1 MGPRILVFLV
11 VALSQ
16 VCTIPAMTDGAD
28 FTALKAL
35 KDIWKNV
42 PPTWVGAD
50 PCGSRWEG
58 ILCANSRVTSMDL
71 SYNKGL
77 SGPLPSAIGDLKK
90 LTNLVLVGCSFR
102 GPIPDSI
109 GSLPL
114 LASLSLNSNG
124 FTGSIPP
131 SIGNLTSLYLL
142 DLADNRLTGTIPVST
157 ATTPGLDLLV
167 HTKHFHLG
175 LNQLSGT
182 IPPKL
187 FSSEMKLIHVLFES
201 NKLTGSIPSTLGLVK
216 TLEVVRLDNNS
227 FRGSVPSSINSL
239 TSVSTMFL
247 SNNDLTGP
255 LPNLTGMP
263 VLTYLDMSN
272 NSFDDT
278 EFPPWLSTLQSLT
291 TLVMETTQLQGQIPA
306 DFFSLSHLQTVDA
319 RNNQLSG
326 SLDIGTGHGN
336 QLALIDLRKN
346 QISAYTNRLGG
357 EGVSVILADNPI
369 CKETGV
375 TKSYCTVSQ
384 PNSSYATPPN
394 NCVPASCFATQ
405 HSSPNCKCS
414 FPYTG
419 LLVFRAPSFSDLGN
433 ITYFSVLEKSLMNSF
448 KSHQFPVDSV
458 HLSQPRKDLSQYLDL
473 NLQVFPFGQDRFN
486 RTAILSIGFMLSSQ
500 TFKPPSQFGPFF
512 FIGDTYLHFTGE
524 VRGSKKSSS
533 TGAIIG
539 AAAGGSVL
547 LLLLLGAGLYAFGQ
561 KTKAEKA
568 IQQNSPFA
576 HWESKNGFVSVPQLK
591 GARCFS
597 FEELKKYTNNFSET
611 IDIGSGGYGKVYRGV
626 LPTGQLITIKRALR
640 GWMQPGLE
648 FKTEIELLSRVHHR
662 NVVSLVGFCLERGEQ
677 MLIYKFVSNGSLM
690 ESLSADIA
698 FLTKLENQHLVG
710 LHGGSKS
717 YRGARMDGSQA
728 LVVYQHSN
736 GAPSLQ
742 TIQHFCTKDVQRKS
756 FIDFSYHLPGS
767 EPAPPR
773 ITSNVKQNLQF
784 LKLWKE
790 FQKRKSS
797 TPKPSTS
804 YRRKKVEKEDLPEDT
819 ELYRDP
825 TLSLYYTNQ
834 IVETGVP
841 VLLVDGYNVCGYWA
855 KLKKHFVNGRLDIAR
870 QKLIDE
876 LVAFSLARDV
886 KVVVVFDAMMS
897 GLPTHKENFVGVDV
911 IFTGESCADAWIE
924 KEVVALKEDGCPKV
938 WVVTSD
944 HIQQHAAHGAGAFI
958 WSCKALVSEIKT
970 SQQEVERALQELRL
984 ASDMASGIPTNLK
997 SLQEPQL
1004 MKVHHILPTSFQGRL
1019 LKHNLDSEVVDALK
1033 DLRKKL
1039 AENESKSR

>member
-58 ILCANSRVTSMDL
+58 ILCANSRVTSITLASMGLKGSLSGDIQSLSELQILDL

-90 LTNLVLVGCSFR
+90 LTNLVLVGCSFC

-227 FRGSVPSSINSL
+227 FRGSVPSDINNL

-255 LPNLTGMP
+255 LPNLTGMH

-278 EFPPWLSTLQSLT
+278 KFPPWFSTLQSLT

-306 DFFSLSHLQTVDA
+306 DFFSLSHLETVDA

-346 QISAYTNRLGG
+346 KISAYTTRLGG

-369 CKETGV
+369 CRETGV

-405 HSSPNCKCS
+405 HSSPNCKCA

-458 HLSQPRKDLSQYLDL
+458 RLSQPRKDLSQYLDL

-486 RTAILSIGFMLSSQ
+486 RTAISSIGFMLSSL
-500 TFKPPSQFGPFF
+500 TFKPPAQFGPFF

-561 KTKAEKA
+561 KKKAEKA
-568 IQQNSPFA
+568 IQQNNPFA
-576 HWESKNGFVSVPQLK
+576 HWESKNGVVSVPQLK

-626 LPTGQLITIKRALR
+626 LPTGKLITIKRALR

-677 MLIYKFVSNGSLM
+677 MLVYKFVSNGSLM
-690 ESLSADIA
+690 ESLSGKTGIRLDWVRRLKVALGAARGLAYLHELANPPIIHRDIKSTNILLDESLNAKVAD
-698 FLTKLENQHLVG
+698 FGLSKLMGDSERGHVTTQGYLDPEYYMTLQLTEKSDVYSFGVVMLELLTG
-710 LHGGSKS
+710 RRPIE
-717 YRGARMDGSQA
+717 RGKYVVREVKMA
-728 LVVYQHSN
+728 LDR
-736 GAPSLQ
+736 
-742 TIQHFCTKDVQRKS
+742 TKDL
-756 FIDFSYHLPGS
+756 Y
-767 EPAPPR
+767 
-773 ITSNVKQNLQF
+773 NLRELLDPSIGLDTT
-784 LKLWKE
+784 LKGLDK
-790 FQKRKSS
+790 F
-797 TPKPSTS
+797 
-804 YRRKKVEKEDLPEDT
+804 
-819 ELYRDP
+819 
-825 TLSLYYTNQ
+825 
-834 IVETGVP
+834 
-841 VLLVDGYNVCGYWA
+841 VD
-855 KLKKHFVNGRLDIAR
+855 
-870 QKLIDE
+870 
-876 LVAFSLARDV
+876 
-886 KVVVVFDAMMS
+886 
-897 GLPTHKENFVGVDV
+897 
-911 IFTGESCADAWIE
+911 
-924 KEVVALKEDGCPKV
+924 VALKCV
-938 WVVTSD
+938 
-944 HIQQHAAHGAGAFI
+944 
-958 WSCKALVSEIKT
+958 
-970 SQQEVERALQELRL
+970 QENGRDR
-984 ASDMASGIPTNLK
+984 PT
-997 SLQEPQL
+997 
-1004 MKVHHILPTSFQGRL
+1004 MG
-1019 LKHNLDSEVVDALK
+1019 EVVNEIENILQ
-1033 DLRKKL
+1033 L
-1039 AENESKSR
+1039 AGLNPNADSASTSASYDDVSKGSAKHPYMHSNDSLI

>member
-1 MGPRILVFLV
+1 MGPRILVFLF

-16 VCTIPAMTDGAD
+16 VCTIPAMTDEAD

-35 KDIWKNV
+35 KDIWKKV

-58 ILCANSRVTSMDL
+58 ILCANSRVISITLASMGLKGSLSGDIQSLSELQILDL

-90 LTNLVLVGCSFR
+90 LTNLILVGCSFW

-124 FTGSIPP
+124 FTGSIPS
-131 SIGNLTSLYLL
+131 SIGNLTSLYWL

-227 FRGSVPSSINSL
+227 FRGPVPSNINSL

-247 SNNDLTGP
+247 SNNNLTGP
-255 LPNLTGMP
+255 LPSLTGMN

-346 QISAYTNRLGG
+346 QISGYTNGLGG
-357 EGVSVILADNPI
+357 EAGVSVILADNPI
-369 CKETGV
+369 CQETAV

-394 NCVPASCFATQ
+394 NCVPASCFAKQ
-405 HSSPNCKCS
+405 HSSPNCKCA

-486 RTAILSIGFMLSSQ
+486 RTAILSIGFMLSNQ
-500 TFKPPSQFGPFF
+500 TFKPPAQFGPFF

-547 LLLLLGAGLYAFGQ
+547 LLLLLGAGIYAFGQ
-561 KTKAEKA
+561 KMKAEKA
-568 IQQNSPFA
+568 ILQNNPFA
-576 HWESKNGFVSVPQLK
+576 HWESNNGVGGVPQLK

-611 IDIGSGGYGKVYRGV
+611 NDIGSGEYGKVYRGV
-626 LPTGQLITIKRALR
+626 LPTGELITIKRALR
-640 GWMQPGLE
+640 EWMQPGLE

-690 ESLSADIA
+690 ESLSG
-698 FLTKLENQHLVG
+698 K
-710 LHGGSKS
+710 
-717 YRGARMDGSQA
+717 
-728 LVVYQHSN
+728 
-736 GAPSLQ
+736 
-742 TIQHFCTKDVQRKS
+742 
-756 FIDFSYHLPGS
+756 
-767 EPAPPR
+767 
-773 ITSNVKQNLQF
+773 
-784 LKLWKE
+784 
-790 FQKRKSS
+790 
-797 TPKPSTS
+797 
-804 YRRKKVEKEDLPEDT
+804 
-819 ELYRDP
+819 
-825 TLSLYYTNQ
+825 
-834 IVETGVP
+834 TGI
-841 VLLVDGYNVCGYWA
+841 
-855 KLKKHFVNGRLDIAR
+855 RLDWVRRLKVALGAAR
-870 QKLIDE
+870 GLAYLHELANPPIIHRDIKSTNILLDESLNAKVADFGLSKLMGDSEKGRVTTQGYLDPEYYMTLQLTEKSDVYSFGVVMLE
-876 LVAFSLARDV
+876 LLTGRRPTERGKYVVREV
-886 KVVVVFDAMMS
+886 KMALDRAKDLYNLRELLDPS
-897 GLPTHKENFVGVDV
+897 IGLDTTLKGLDKFVD
-911 IFTGESCADAWIE
+911 
-924 KEVVALKEDGCPKV
+924 VALKCVQENGSDRPTMGEVVNEIENILQLAGLNPNADSASTSASYDDVSKGSAKHPYKNSKDSFEYSEGFPDPKV
-938 WVVTSD
+938 
-944 HIQQHAAHGAGAFI
+944 
-958 WSCKALVSEIKT
+958 
-970 SQQEVERALQELRL
+970 
-984 ASDMASGIPTNLK
+984 
-997 SLQEPQL
+997 EPL
-1004 MKVHHILPTSFQGRL
+1004 
-1019 LKHNLDSEVVDALK
+1019 
-1033 DLRKKL
+1033 
-1039 AENESKSR
+1039 

>member
-58 ILCANSRVTSMDL
+58 ILCANSRVTSITLASMGLKGSLSGDIQSLSELQILDL

-227 FRGSVPSSINSL
+227 FRGSVPSNINNL

-255 LPNLTGMP
+255 LPNLTGMH

-278 EFPPWLSTLQSLT
+278 KFPPWLSTLQSLT

-306 DFFSLSHLQTVDA
+306 DFFSLPHLQTVDA

-369 CKETGV
+369 CQGTGV
-375 TKSYCTVSQ
+375 TRSYCTVSQ

-394 NCVPASCFATQ
+394 NCVPASCFAKRQ
-405 HSSPNCKCS
+405 SSPNCKCS

-486 RTAILSIGFMLSSQ
+486 RTAILSIGFMLSNQ
-500 TFKPPSQFGPFF
+500 TFKPPAQFGPFF

-568 IQQNSPFA
+568 IQQNNPFA
-576 HWESKNGFVSVPQLK
+576 HWESKNGIVSVPQLK

-690 ESLSADIA
+690 ESLSG
-698 FLTKLENQHLVG
+698 K
-710 LHGGSKS
+710 
-717 YRGARMDGSQA
+717 
-728 LVVYQHSN
+728 
-736 GAPSLQ
+736 
-742 TIQHFCTKDVQRKS
+742 
-756 FIDFSYHLPGS
+756 
-767 EPAPPR
+767 
-773 ITSNVKQNLQF
+773 
-784 LKLWKE
+784 
-790 FQKRKSS
+790 
-797 TPKPSTS
+797 
-804 YRRKKVEKEDLPEDT
+804 
-819 ELYRDP
+819 
-825 TLSLYYTNQ
+825 
-834 IVETGVP
+834 TGI
-841 VLLVDGYNVCGYWA
+841 
-855 KLKKHFVNGRLDIAR
+855 RLDWVRRLKVALGAAR
-870 QKLIDE
+870 GLAYLHEHANPPIIHGDIKSTNILLDESLNAKVADFGLSKLMGDSEKGHVTTQGYLDPEYYMTLQLTEKSDVYSFGVVMLE
-876 LVAFSLARDV
+876 LLTGRRPIERGKYVVREV
-886 KVVVVFDAMMS
+886 KMALDRAKDLYNLRELLDPS
-897 GLPTHKENFVGVDV
+897 IGLDTTLKGLDKFVD
-911 IFTGESCADAWIE
+911 
-924 KEVVALKEDGCPKV
+924 VALKCVQENGRDRPTMGEVVNEIENILQLAGLNPNADSASTSASYDDVSKGSAKHPYMHSNDSFEHSEGFPDPKV
-938 WVVTSD
+938 
-944 HIQQHAAHGAGAFI
+944 
-958 WSCKALVSEIKT
+958 
-970 SQQEVERALQELRL
+970 
-984 ASDMASGIPTNLK
+984 
-997 SLQEPQL
+997 EPL
-1004 MKVHHILPTSFQGRL
+1004 
-1019 LKHNLDSEVVDALK
+1019 
-1033 DLRKKL
+1033 
-1039 AENESKSR
+1039 

>member
-1 MGPRILVFLV
+1 M
-11 VALSQ
+11 Q
-16 VCTIPAMTDGAD
+16 

-58 ILCANSRVTSMDL
+58 ILCANSRVTSITLASMGLKGSLSGDIQSLSELQILDL

-90 LTNLVLVGCSFR
+90 LTNLVLVGCSFC

-157 ATTPGLDLLV
+157 SDYTC
-167 HTKHFHLG
+167 HLG

-227 FRGSVPSSINSL
+227 FRGSVPSDINNL

-255 LPNLTGMP
+255 LPNLTGMH

-278 EFPPWLSTLQSLT
+278 KFPPWFSTLQSLT

-306 DFFSLSHLQTVDA
+306 DFFSLSHLETV
-319 RNNQLSG
+319 
-326 SLDIGTGHGN
+326 T
-336 QLALIDLRKN
+336 LRKSN
-346 QISAYTNRLGG
+346 CRDICFLLVALYLVCLLNF
-357 EGVSVILADNPI
+357 ADLQTNPI
-369 CKETGV
+369 CRETGV

-405 HSSPNCKCS
+405 HSSPTVKCA

-458 HLSQPRKDLSQYLDL
+458 RLSQPRKDLSQYLDL

-486 RTAILSIGFMLSSQ
+486 RTAISSIGFMLSSL
-500 TFKPPSQFGPFF
+500 TFKPPAQFGPFF

-561 KTKAEKA
+561 KKKAEKA
-568 IQQNSPFA
+568 IQQNNPFA
-576 HWESKNGFVSVPQLK
+576 HWESKNGVVSVPQLK

-626 LPTGQLITIKRALR
+626 LPTGKLITIKRALR

-690 ESLSADIA
+690 ESLSGTFI
-698 FLTKLENQHLVG
+698 
-710 LHGGSKS
+710 
-717 YRGARMDGSQA
+717 R
-728 LVVYQHSN
+728 
-736 GAPSLQ
+736 SLQ

-886 KVVVVFDAMMS
+886 KVVVVLDAMMS
-897 GLPTHKENFVGVDV
+897 GLPTHKENFVGLK
-911 IFTGESCADAWIE
+911 IFGFVNVSSLEGGWMSKIIGR
-924 KEVVALKEDGCPKV
+924 LLL
-938 WVVTSD
+938 
-944 HIQQHAAHGAGAFI
+944 IIFRQHAANGALAPFEKTCAKVSVVTINFFAQFGREFLLFS
-958 WSCKALVSEIKT
+958 WSLYLELQGLGSEIKT
-970 SQQEVERALQELRL
+970 SQQEEERALQELR
-984 ASDMASGIPTNLK
+984 
-997 SLQEPQL
+997 
-1004 MKVHHILPTSFQGRL
+1004 PTSFQGRL

>member
-58 ILCANSRVTSMDL
+58 ILCANSRVTSITLASMGLKGSLSGDIQSLSELQILDL

-90 LTNLVLVGCSFR
+90 LTNLVLVGCSFC

-227 FRGSVPSSINSL
+227 FRGSVPSDINNL

-255 LPNLTGMP
+255 LPNLTGMH

-278 EFPPWLSTLQSLT
+278 KFPPWFSTLQSLT

-306 DFFSLSHLQTVDA
+306 DFFSLSHLETVDA

-346 QISAYTNRLGG
+346 KISAYTTRLGG

-369 CKETGV
+369 CRETGV

-405 HSSPNCKCS
+405 HSSPNCKCA

-458 HLSQPRKDLSQYLDL
+458 RLSQPRKDLSQYLDL

-486 RTAILSIGFMLSSQ
+486 RTAISSIGFMLSSL
-500 TFKPPSQFGPFF
+500 TFKPPAQFGPFF

-561 KTKAEKA
+561 KKKAEKA
-568 IQQNSPFA
+568 IQQNNPFA
-576 HWESKNGFVSVPQLK
+576 HWESKNGVVSVPQLK

-611 IDIGSGGYGKVYRGV
+611 IDIGSGGYGKVKFDY
-626 LPTGQLITIKRALR
+626 
-640 GWMQPGLE
+640 
-648 FKTEIELLSRVHHR
+648 LSP
-662 NVVSLVGFCLERGEQ
+662 SLKAYH
-677 MLIYKFVSNGSLM
+677 I
-690 ESLSADIA
+690 LSANGYLFA
-698 FLTKLENQHLVG
+698 F
-710 LHGGSKS
+710 
-717 YRGARMDGSQA
+717 
-728 LVVYQHSN
+728 
-736 GAPSLQ
+736 
-742 TIQHFCTKDVQRKS
+742 
-756 FIDFSYHLPGS
+756 
-767 EPAPPR
+767 
-773 ITSNVKQNLQF
+773 
-784 LKLWKE
+784 
-790 FQKRKSS
+790 
-797 TPKPSTS
+797 
-804 YRRKKVEKEDLPEDT
+804 DL
-819 ELYRDP
+819 
-825 TLSLYYTNQ
+825 SM
-834 IVETGVP
+834 
-841 VLLVDGYNVCGYWA
+841 
-855 KLKKHFVNGRLDIAR
+855 F
-870 QKLIDE
+870 
-876 LVAFSLARDV
+876 
-886 KVVVVFDAMMS
+886 MMY
-897 GLPTHKENFVGVDV
+897 
-911 IFTGESCADAWIE
+911 
-924 KEVVALKEDGCPKV
+924 
-938 WVVTSD
+938 
-944 HIQQHAAHGAGAFI
+944 
-958 WSCKALVSEIKT
+958 
-970 SQQEVERALQELRL
+970 
-984 ASDMASGIPTNLK
+984 
-997 SLQEPQL
+997 
-1004 MKVHHILPTSFQGRL
+1004 
-1019 LKHNLDSEVVDALK
+1019 
-1033 DLRKKL
+1033 
-1039 AENESKSR
+1039 

>member
-16 VCTIPAMTDGAD
+16 GCTIPAMTDEAD

-58 ILCANSRVTSMDL
+58 ILCANSRVTSITLASMGLKGSLSGDIQSLSELQILDL

-90 LTNLVLVGCSFR
+90 LTNLILVGCSFW

-124 FTGSIPP
+124 FTGSIPS
-131 SIGNLTSLYLL
+131 SIGNLTSLYWL

-227 FRGSVPSSINSL
+227 FRGPVPSNINSL

-255 LPNLTGMP
+255 LPNLTGMNA
-263 VLTYLDMSN
+263 LTYLDMRN

-278 EFPPWLSTLQSLT
+278 EFPPWLSTLQSLK
-291 TLVMETTQLQGQIPA
+291 TL
-306 DFFSLSHLQTVDA
+306 
-319 RNNQLSG
+319 
-326 SLDIGTGHGN
+326 
-336 QLALIDLRKN
+336 
-346 QISAYTNRLGG
+346 
-357 EGVSVILADNPI
+357 LADNPI
-369 CKETGV
+369 CQETAV

-394 NCVPASCFATQ
+394 NCVPASCFPKQ
-405 HSSPNCKCS
+405 HSSPNCKCA

-419 LLVFRAPSFSDLGN
+419 LLGFRAPSFSDLGN

-486 RTAILSIGFMLSSQ
+486 RTAILSIGFMLSNQ
-500 TFKPPSQFGPFF
+500 TFKPPAQFGPFF

-561 KTKAEKA
+561 KMKAEKA
-568 IQQNSPFA
+568 IQQNNPFA
-576 HWESKNGFVSVPQLK
+576 HWESNNGVGGVPQLK

-597 FEELKKYTNNFSET
+597 FEEIKKYTNNFSET
-611 IDIGSGGYGKVYRGV
+611 NDIGSGEYGKVYRGV
-626 LPTGQLITIKRALR
+626 LPTGELITIKRALR
-640 GWMQPGLE
+640 EWMQPGLE

-690 ESLSADIA
+690 ESLSAG
-698 FLTKLENQHLVG
+698 K
-710 LHGGSKS
+710 
-717 YRGARMDGSQA
+717 
-728 LVVYQHSN
+728 
-736 GAPSLQ
+736 
-742 TIQHFCTKDVQRKS
+742 
-756 FIDFSYHLPGS
+756 
-767 EPAPPR
+767 
-773 ITSNVKQNLQF
+773 
-784 LKLWKE
+784 
-790 FQKRKSS
+790 
-797 TPKPSTS
+797 
-804 YRRKKVEKEDLPEDT
+804 
-819 ELYRDP
+819 
-825 TLSLYYTNQ
+825 
-834 IVETGVP
+834 TGI
-841 VLLVDGYNVCGYWA
+841 
-855 KLKKHFVNGRLDIAR
+855 RLDWMRRLKVALGAAR
-870 QKLIDE
+870 GLAYLHELANPPIIHRHIKSTNILLDESLNAKVADFGLSKLMGDSEKGRVTTQGYLDPEYYMTLQLTEKSDVYSFGVVMLE
-876 LVAFSLARDV
+876 LLTGRRPVERGKYVVREV
-886 KVVVVFDAMMS
+886 KMALDRAKDLYNLRELLDPS
-897 GLPTHKENFVGVDV
+897 IGLDTTLKGLDKFVD
-911 IFTGESCADAWIE
+911 
-924 KEVVALKEDGCPKV
+924 VALKCVQENGSDRPTMGEVVNEIENILQLAGLNPNADSASTSASYDDVSKGSAKHPYKNSKDSFEYSEGFPDPKV
-938 WVVTSD
+938 
-944 HIQQHAAHGAGAFI
+944 
-958 WSCKALVSEIKT
+958 
-970 SQQEVERALQELRL
+970 
-984 ASDMASGIPTNLK
+984 
-997 SLQEPQL
+997 EPL
-1004 MKVHHILPTSFQGRL
+1004 
-1019 LKHNLDSEVVDALK
+1019 
-1033 DLRKKL
+1033 
-1039 AENESKSR
+1039 